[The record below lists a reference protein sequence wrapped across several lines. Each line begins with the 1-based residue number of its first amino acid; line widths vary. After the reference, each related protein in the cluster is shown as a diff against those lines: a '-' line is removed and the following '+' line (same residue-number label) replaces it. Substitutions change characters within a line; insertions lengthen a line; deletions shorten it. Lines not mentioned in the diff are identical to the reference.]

1 MSNALQIKDDLS
13 GKVVSGFSSIET
25 VRKGHEKAINRP
37 RLDRDRIN
45 RTYRKGELELKT
57 AKVLVTQN
65 RTVSRVEQSRVGPG
79 LRHARVRALVE
90 NNTHPPATR
99 CIAVSRSNILRR
111 VSRGV

>member
-1 MSNALQIKDDLS
+1 MSNALQIKNDS

-57 AKVLVTQN
+57 CQGLGDAEQN
-65 RTVSRVEQSRVGPG
+65 S
-79 LRHARVRALVE
+79 
-90 NNTHPPATR
+90 
-99 CIAVSRSNILRR
+99 
-111 VSRGV
+111 